1 MEFSRVRYVGD
12 GITRT
17 FVVPFPYLKPEHV
30 FVHVNL
36 LPVEFEWVN
45 PGVIQLSEPPEN
57 GAKVVIFR
65 ETPREI
71 RFVEFVDGAFL
82 KASDLDQAMI
92 QIFYIAQE
100 ASDLSVSNYTDT
112 VGAMATALQ
121 ISTTYHSDMQTWLNQ
136 VQTLAEQVQTAVANL
151 DAATAA
157 RLADAFKGA
166 NQSLANTGYQ
176 KLPGGLII
184 QWGTYSLAAKEGSK
198 QAITFP
204 VAFPTALIHPSVST
218 NNAAHQMIGTINR
231 SLTGMTIVKGT
242 GDGFARSGFWLAI
255 GY

>member
-1 MEFSRVRYVGD
+1 MELSRIRYVGD

-71 RFVEFVDGAFL
+71 RLVEFVDGAFL

-136 VQTLAEQVQTAVANL
+136 VQTLTAQNQALVEQVQTLTAQNQAFVEQIQIL
-151 DAATAA
+151 ATEAIGQGPYA
-157 RLADAFKGA
+157 L
-166 NQSLANTGYQ
+166 SL
-176 KLPGGLII
+176 
-184 QWGTYSLAAKEGSK
+184 
-198 QAITFP
+198 
-204 VAFPTALIHPSVST
+204 
-218 NNAAHQMIGTINR
+218 M
-231 SLTGMTIVKGT
+231 
-242 GDGFARSGFWLAI
+242 LAI
-255 GY
+255 DY

>member
-1 MEFSRVRYVGD
+1 MELSRIRYVGD

-30 FVHVNL
+30 FVHVDL

-71 RFVEFVDGAFL
+71 RLVEFVDGAFL

-100 ASDLSVSNYTDT
+100 AADLSVSNYTDT
-112 VGAMATALQ
+112 VGAMATVLQ
-121 ISTTYHSDMQTWLNQ
+121 KSTTYHLDMQTWLNQ
-136 VQTLAEQVQTAVANL
+136 VQTLTAQNQALVEQVQTLTAQNQAL
-151 DAATAA
+151 AA
-157 RLADAFKGA
+157 RVQAFA
-166 NQSLANTGYQ
+166 EDPSALSL
-176 KLPGGLII
+176 
-184 QWGTYSLAAKEGSK
+184 
-198 QAITFP
+198 
-204 VAFPTALIHPSVST
+204 
-218 NNAAHQMIGTINR
+218 M
-231 SLTGMTIVKGT
+231 
-242 GDGFARSGFWLAI
+242 LAI
-255 GY
+255 NY

>member
-121 ISTTYHSDMQTWLNQ
+121 ISTTYHSDMYTWLNQ

-151 DAATAA
+151 GA
-157 RLADAFKGA
+157 A
-166 NQSLANTGYQ
+166 NQLLANTGYQ

-184 QWGTYSLAAKEGSK
+184 QWGTYSLAAKEGST

-218 NNAAHQMIGTINR
+218 NSAAHQMIGTINR
-231 SLTGMTIVKGT
+231 SLTGMTIVKGS
-242 GDGFARSGFWLAI
+242 GDAFARSGFWLAI